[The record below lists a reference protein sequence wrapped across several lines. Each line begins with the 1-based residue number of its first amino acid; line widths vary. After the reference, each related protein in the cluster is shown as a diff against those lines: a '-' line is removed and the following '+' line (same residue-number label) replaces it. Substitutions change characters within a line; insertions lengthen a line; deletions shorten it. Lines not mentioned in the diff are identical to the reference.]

1 MRPSTWRPLPTLET
15 SPPIHYVNQVQGE
28 AMERGSSIERPETR
42 GWAYCPICTHVVE
55 TQVIGAGKRMIVKR
69 GEKCPRCSSS
79 LEAASVVRYQS
90 AA

>member
-1 MRPSTWRPLPTLET
+1 
-15 SPPIHYVNQVQGE
+15 
-28 AMERGSSIERPETR
+28 MERVASLEGSEIR

-55 TQVIGAGKRMIVKR
+55 TQVVPAGKRMVVKR

-79 LEAASVVRYQS
+79 LEAASVVRYRT